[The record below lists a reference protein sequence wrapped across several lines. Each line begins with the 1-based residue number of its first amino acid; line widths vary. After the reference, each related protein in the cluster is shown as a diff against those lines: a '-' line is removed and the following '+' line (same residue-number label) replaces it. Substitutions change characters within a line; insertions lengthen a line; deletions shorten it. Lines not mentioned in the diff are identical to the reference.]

1 VSAVKETRGARV
13 WPEQYGGVPLSSEDR
28 RVLELTEE
36 VCREHVLPTR
46 ARYDETGEFP
56 EDVIAEFRRRGLF
69 RALYPEE
76 YGGMRVHPMM
86 PVLMSEIIGEYCLS
100 IGTIYGAGGL
110 LGPSPIALGGT
121 PEQKRRFLPKLASGE
136 HLGAFAMT
144 ERQAGSDIANMQTTA
159 VKRGDRYRINGE
171 KRWITNAGRA
181 DVYCLMAITDQ
192 RKDPRAGMSYF
203 IIEKGTP
210 GLSFGK
216 LENKM
221 GLRCVPNRPVILEDV
236 EVPEENLIGGQ
247 PNRGFPLAMR
257 CLGRSRTALG
267 ALGVGVA
274 VGAYNE
280 AMKYTR
286 ERRQFKRRVVEFQ
299 VVQHMLADM
308 AVKIE
313 SARALTYDAARH
325 AFVRGDAETP
335 KFSAM
340 AKYYSSEIAMQVVTD
355 ALQLHGGNGFIKD
368 FPVEKMFR
376 DTKVLAIYEGTSQM
390 LKSQIA
396 VSLVQEAARLR

>member
-1 VSAVKETRGARV
+1 MSAVKEAAGARAA
-13 WPEQYGGVPLSSEDR
+13 PEQLGGVSLSAEDR

-46 ARYDETGEFP
+46 AHYDETSEFP
-56 EDVIAEFRRRGLF
+56 EDVIAEFGRRGLF

-76 YGGMRVHPMM
+76 YGGLRLHPMM
-86 PVLMSEIIGEYCLS
+86 PILIMEIIGEYCLS

-110 LGPSPIALGGT
+110 LAPSPILLGGT
-121 PEQKRRFLPKLASGE
+121 PEQKRRYLPGFASGE
-136 HLGAFAMT
+136 LLGAFAMT
-144 ERQAGSDIANMQTTA
+144 ERQAGSDIASMKTTA
-159 VKRGDRYRINGE
+159 VRRGDRYVLNGE

-181 DVYCLMAITDQ
+181 DVYCLMAITEPG
-192 RKDPRAGMSYF
+192 KDPRAGMSYF

-236 EVPEENLIGGQ
+236 ELPEENLVGGL
-247 PNRGFPLAMR
+247 PNRGFPLTMR
-257 CLGRSRTALG
+257 CLGRSRTSLG
-267 ALGVGVA
+267 GLGVGVA
-274 VGAYNE
+274 AGAYKE
-280 AMKYTR
+280 AMKYTLA
-286 ERRQFKRRVVEFQ
+286 RRQFNRRVVEFQ
-299 VVQHMLADM
+299 AVQHMLADM

-313 SARALTYDAARH
+313 TARALTYEAARH
-325 AFVRGDAETP
+325 VFVRGDAESP

-340 AKYYSSEIAMQVVTD
+340 AKYYASEIAMQVVTD

-376 DTKVLAIYEGTSQM
+376 DAKVLAIYEGTSQM

-396 VSLVQEAARLR
+396 ASLVQEAARLR

>member
-1 VSAVKETRGARV
+1 LSAVKEAAGARV
-13 WPEQYGGVPLSSEDR
+13 VPEQLGGVPLSAEDR

-46 ARYDETGEFP
+46 AHYDETSEFP
-56 EDVIAEFRRRGLF
+56 EDVIAEFGRRGLF
-69 RALYPEE
+69 RAFYPEE
-76 YGGMRVHPMM
+76 YGGLRLHPMM
-86 PVLMSEIIGEYCLS
+86 PVLISEIIGEYCLS

-110 LGPSPIALGGT
+110 LGPSPILLGGT
-121 PEQKRRFLPKLASGE
+121 PEQKRRYLPGFAGGE
-136 HLGAFAMT
+136 LLGAFAMT

-159 VKRGDRYRINGE
+159 VKRGDRYVINGE
-171 KRWITNAGRA
+171 KRWISNAGRA
-181 DVYCLMAITDQ
+181 DVYCLMAITDP

-236 EVPEENLIGGQ
+236 EVPEENLVGGR
-247 PNRGFPLAMR
+247 PDRGFPLAMR
-257 CLGRSRTALG
+257 CLGRSRTSLG
-267 ALGVGVA
+267 GLGVGVA
-274 VGAYNE
+274 VGAYKE
-280 AMKYTR
+280 ALKYTLA
-286 ERRQFKRRVVEFQ
+286 RRQFKQRIVEFQ
-299 VVQHMLADM
+299 AVQHMLADM

-313 SARALTYDAARH
+313 SARALSYEAARH
-325 AFVRGDAETP
+325 VFVRDDAETP

-340 AKYYSSEIAMQVVTD
+340 TKYYSSEIAMQVVTD